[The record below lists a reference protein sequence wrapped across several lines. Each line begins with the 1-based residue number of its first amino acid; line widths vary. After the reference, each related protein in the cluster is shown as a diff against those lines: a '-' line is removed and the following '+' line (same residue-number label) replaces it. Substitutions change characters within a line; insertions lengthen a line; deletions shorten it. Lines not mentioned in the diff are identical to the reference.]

1 MKNIL
6 YKISQLINIAL
17 TAYVGLWLMF
27 IKPIFDCCTAIDMGT
42 LNGGLVAITVIKC
55 LSAGVVGTA
64 IYMIGA
70 MIIMVIFK
78 EY

>member
-1 MKNIL
+1 MKIIL

-42 LNGGLVAITVIKC
+42 LTGGLVAISIVKC
-55 LSAGVVGTA
+55 LFAGVAGTV

-70 MIIMVIFK
+70 MMIMAIFK

>member
-1 MKNIL
+1 MKIIL
-6 YKISQLINIAL
+6 YKISQLINITL

-27 IKPIFDCCTAIDMGT
+27 IKPIFDCCTAIDIRT
-42 LNGGLVAITVIKC
+42 LTGGLVAISIVKC
-55 LSAGVVGTA
+55 LFAGVVGTV

-78 EY
+78 RY

>member
-1 MKNIL
+1 MKIIL

-27 IKPIFDCCTAIDMGT
+27 IKPIFDCCEAIDMGT
-42 LNGGLVAITVIKC
+42 LSGGLVAITIIKC
-55 LSAGVVGTA
+55 LFAGVAGTV

>member
-6 YKISQLINIAL
+6 YKIFQLINIAL

-42 LNGGLVAITVIKC
+42 LTGELVAISIVKC
-55 LSAGVVGTA
+55 LFAGVVGTV

>member
-27 IKPIFDCCTAIDMGT
+27 IKPIFDCCAAIDMGT
-42 LNGGLVAITVIKC
+42 LSGGLVAISIVKC
-55 LSAGVVGTA
+55 LFAGVVGTM
-64 IYMIGA
+64 IYAVGTI
-70 MIIMVIFK
+70 IIMVIFK

>member
-1 MKNIL
+1 MENIL

-42 LNGGLVAITVIKC
+42 LTEELVVISIVKCLFAGLVGTV
-55 LSAGVVGTA
+55 

-70 MIIMVIFK
+70 MITMVIFD

>member
-42 LNGGLVAITVIKC
+42 LTGGLVAISIVKC
-55 LSAGVVGTA
+55 LFAGVAGTV

-70 MIIMVIFK
+70 MMIMAIFK